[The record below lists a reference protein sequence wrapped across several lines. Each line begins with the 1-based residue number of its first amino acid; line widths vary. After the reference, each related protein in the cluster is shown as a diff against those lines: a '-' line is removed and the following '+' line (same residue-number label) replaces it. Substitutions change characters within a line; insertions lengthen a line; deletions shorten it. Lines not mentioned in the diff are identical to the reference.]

1 MGHVLIAEN
10 QQLMDMH
17 MIYVTIHLKFAKL
30 VVGHL
35 ATNHVKIKAM
45 KQRLLDILELGLKD
59 DGKSFYTNEEKA
71 DILESYLKDTSEV
84 YKQGWND
91 GYLECQK
98 VLLKP

>member
-1 MGHVLIAEN
+1 
-10 QQLMDMH
+10 
-17 MIYVTIHLKFAKL
+17 MITKNEIM
-30 VVGHL
+30 
-35 ATNHVKIKAM
+35 N
-45 KQRLLDILELGLKD
+45 ILELGIKD

-71 DILESYLKDTSEV
+71 DILESYFKDTSEV